1 MCSRVALHAIMYPQ
15 IAADAGL
22 KTVYETIELPTAEV
36 LYRMERNGVLLDV
49 NELHAQSHHLGQAL
63 LALEHTAHELA
74 GQPFNLNS
82 PKQIGEIFEKLGMPV
97 VKNQ

>member
-1 MCSRVALHAIMYPQ
+1 MYFT
-15 IAADAGL
+15 ARHYVSADRGGCGIEN
-22 KTVYETIELPTAEV
+22 VYETIELPTAEV

-63 LALEHTAHELA
+63 LAVEHTAHELA

-82 PKQIGEIFEKLGMPV
+82 PKQIGEIFFEKLGIPV
-97 VKNQ
+97 VKKNQ